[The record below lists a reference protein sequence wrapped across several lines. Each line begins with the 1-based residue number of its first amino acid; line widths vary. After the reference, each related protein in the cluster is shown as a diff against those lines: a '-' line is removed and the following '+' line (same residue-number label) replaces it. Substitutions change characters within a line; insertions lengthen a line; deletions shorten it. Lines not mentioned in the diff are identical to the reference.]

1 MAQHIVNEPDSIHDK
16 MRESNV
22 AIGDTIEYVS
32 NNQEGY
38 AKYKVVRDDDGDKR
52 LTQTHGMDGP
62 LYDGD
67 DSDDEGVGESPDMA
81 GGKRKRRSIRRNR
94 SYGNGSKHKKS
105 GRKSNGTK
113 NGKHKKGGGKKGKTM
128 KKRLIDTKR
137 KPVKVKTIK
146 RKSNASSKRRNTKT
160 TTKRR

>member
-1 MAQHIVNEPDSIHDK
+1 MAHHIVNEPDSIHDK

-52 LTQTHGMDGP
+52 LTQTHDMDGP

-67 DSDDEGVGESPDMA
+67 DSDDEGVGESQDMA
-81 GGKRKRRSIRRNR
+81 GGKRKRRSIRLK
-94 SYGNGSKHKKS
+94 GKKS
-105 GRKSNGTK
+105 AKKSNKTK

-128 KKRLIDTKR
+128 KKRLIHTKR
-137 KPVKVKTIK
+137 KPVKAKTIK
-146 RKSNASSKRRNTKT
+146 RKSNASSKRRTPKT